1 MPSPSFPLVSW
12 LPLMAVALHLVEE
25 FAWPGG
31 FADWY
36 RAYRPERAASVTT
49 AFLVW
54 INAVL
59 VVLALAAALLGRR
72 PYGVALWLVVASI
85 GAANGAFHLWA
96 TLRKRRYSPGV
107 ATGLLVYL
115 PLAVWG
121 FWHFAASGLATTSM
135 LVQAAVIGPAYH
147 FYAAW
152 NHRRRAARMA
162 AADA

>member
-1 MPSPSFPLVSW
+1 VPPSLPLVSL

-31 FADWY
+31 FAEWY
-36 RAYRPERAASVTT
+36 REYRPERAASVTT

-59 VVLALAAALLGRR
+59 VALALAAALLGLR

-85 GAANGAFHLWA
+85 GAANCAFHLWA
-96 TLRKRRYSPGV
+96 TLRTRRYSPGT
-107 ATGLLVYL
+107 ATGVVVYL

-121 FWHFAASGLATTSM
+121 FWHFTASGLATPGM
-135 LVQAAVIGPAYH
+135 LAQAAVIGPAYH

-152 NHRRRAARMA
+152 NHRRRAARISTV
-162 AADA
+162 DA